1 MSEMHSDRTIR
12 FLCDQ
17 NLGRLA
23 KWLRVLGFDTELMKY
38 WDPDRLEQA
47 VLDGRVVL
55 TRKSTVKACTGI
67 LFIPHDHFAEQMHF
81 VKESFGLD
89 KSFRSFSRCI
99 ICNEPLNSV
108 SREQVKGL
116 VPEYVYSSQEK
127 FSACPVCRRIYW
139 KGTHAEKA
147 QALMDRLLEKE

>member
-1 MSEMHSDRTIR
+1 MSEMHSGRTIR

-38 WDPDRLEQA
+38 WDLHRVEQA
-47 VLDGRVVL
+47 VVDGRVVI
-55 TRKSTVKACTGI
+55 TRKSTVKACAGV
-67 LFIPHDHFAEQMHF
+67 LFIPHDHLAEQMHL
-81 VKESFGLD
+81 VKETFGLD
-89 KSFRSFSRCI
+89 KSSRPFSRCI

-116 VPEYVYSSQEK
+116 VPEYVYSTQEN
-127 FSACPVCRRIYW
+127 FSACPACRRIYW

-147 QALMDRLLEKE
+147 QALMGRLLEKE